1 MALTTTAPARRGFRA
16 VARRTLPLALASAA
30 VVSALMLLP
39 AWRLVEGRLYDLLS
53 TFEPARPAEPGAV
66 IVAID
71 EPSFAEIG
79 RQWPWPRD
87 IHARLVD
94 ALRKAGARVVGLD
107 LIFSDPSTPEADAAL
122 AAAMGPDVVLAADET
137 VIDTPQAR
145 QTIIVSPF
153 PELQAAGASTG
164 IASVLLDGDGT
175 LRRMPPYPDGFSA
188 RLLAAAGAP
197 VPATPPGALV
207 QFFGPQRTY
216 PTVSYYQALEP
227 EKFLEPGFFEGRTAI
242 VGFSLQH
249 AAEVGGTAATD
260 AFETPYTPLSGRL
273 TAGAEIQATV
283 LDNLKARLF
292 VVPLPGWAG
301 LAAVLAASLVGA
313 VLVRRDA
320 TWKTA
325 GAVAI
330 LVVVAVAGS
339 WALLRFGR
347 TWLPPGLPVLALVAV
362 TTVRGA
368 LDFAE
373 ERRLRRA
380 IAEAFGHYLAPELV
394 GRLAADPAAL
404 KLGGER
410 RTLSILFC
418 DVRGFTTLS
427 ESLKEEPE
435 RLTRLVNRIL
445 DPLSEA
451 VLAEGGTID
460 KFIGDCVM
468 AFWNAPLAEQR
479 HAERAVAAGLA
490 MLEAM
495 AALNAEL
502 QRETEGASPTLAVGV
517 GINTGDCVVGNMG
530 SQRRFE
536 YSALGDAVNLASR
549 LEGLSKHYRV
559 PILIGEATAVLVA
572 DAFVV
577 LELDRVA
584 VKGRVGVTTVST
596 VLGPAAMRAD
606 AAPLV
611 EAHAAWLAAYRHRD
625 WDRAAAAA
633 RRAGLMA
640 PGLAGY
646 YAAAVERVAE
656 LRENPPPDDWDG
668 VYVAAEK

>member
-1 MALTTTAPARRGFRA
+1 MSLATPAPRQRGWRA
-16 VARRTLPLALASAA
+16 AARRTLPVAA
-30 VVSALMLLP
+30 VATVVFGLLALLP
-39 AWRLVEGRLYDLLS
+39 AWQLVEGRLYDVLS

-87 IHARLVD
+87 LHARLVA
-94 ALRKAGARVVGLD
+94 ALRQAGARVIGLD
-107 LIFSDPSTPEADAAL
+107 LIFADPSTPEADASL
-122 AAAMGPDVVLAADET
+122 VAAMGPDVVLAADET
-137 VIDTPQAR
+137 VIETPQAR
-145 QTIIVSPF
+145 QTTIVAPF
-153 PELQAAGASTG
+153 PELQAAGAATG
-164 IASVLLDGDGT
+164 IASVVLDGDGT

-197 VPATPPGALV
+197 VPATPPGALA

-227 EKFLEPGFFEGRTAI
+227 EKFLAPDFFKGRTAI

-249 AAEVGGTAATD
+249 AAEIGGTAASD
-260 AFETPYTPLSGRL
+260 AFETPFTPLSGRL
-273 TAGAEIQATV
+273 TAGAEVQATV

-292 VVPLPGWAG
+292 VVPLPWWLG
-301 LAAVLAASLVGA
+301 LAAIVVASLVGA
-313 VLVRRDA
+313 ALVRRDA

-325 GAVAI
+325 GAVAVLA
-330 LVVVAVAGS
+330 LVALAGS
-339 WALLRFGR
+339 WSLLRFGR
-347 TWLPPGLPVLALVAV
+347 LWLSPGLPVLALVAV
-362 TTVRGA
+362 TAARGA

-380 IAEAFGHYLAPELV
+380 IADAFGYYLAPELV
-394 GRLAADPAAL
+394 ARLAADPASL
-404 KLGGER
+404 RLGGER
-410 RTLSILFC
+410 RTLSVLFC

-427 ESLKEEPE
+427 ESMKEEPE

-445 DPLSEA
+445 EPLSEA
-451 VLAEGGTID
+451 VLAEAGTID

-468 AFWNAPLAEQR
+468 AFWNAPLAEPR
-479 HAERAVAAGLA
+479 HAERAVAASLA
-490 MLEAM
+490 MLEGI

-502 QRETEGASPTLAVGV
+502 QRETDGAAAPLAVGV

-530 SQRRFE
+530 SRRRFE

-559 PILIGEATAVLVA
+559 PILIGAATAEAVA

-584 VKGRVGVTTVST
+584 VKGREQATAVFT
-596 VLGPAAMRAD
+596 VLGPARMRAE
-606 AAPLV
+606 AAPLI
-611 EAHAAWLAAYRHRD
+611 ETHAAYLAAYRACR
-625 WDRAAAAA
+625 WDEAEAAA
-633 RRAGLMA
+633 RRATLMA
-640 PGLAGY
+640 PGLAGHY
-646 YAAAVERVAE
+646 EAALARIAAW
-656 LRENPPPDDWDG
+656 RADPPPDDWGG
-668 VYVAAEK
+668 VTVAREK